1 MLPCNMDVDGA
12 GMSYAAAGRGTE
24 PAKVYPASER
34 RDCWV
39 VEAPRGASVSEHVR
53 LFSGTE
59 AQRQAVQFAYEAF
72 GGARLFAR

>member
-1 MLPCNMDVDGA
+1 M
-12 GMSYAAAGRGTE
+12 
-24 PAKVYPASER
+24 YPASDR

-39 VEAPRGASVSEHVR
+39 VEAPHDAPAPAHVR
-53 LFSGTE
+53 LFSGIE